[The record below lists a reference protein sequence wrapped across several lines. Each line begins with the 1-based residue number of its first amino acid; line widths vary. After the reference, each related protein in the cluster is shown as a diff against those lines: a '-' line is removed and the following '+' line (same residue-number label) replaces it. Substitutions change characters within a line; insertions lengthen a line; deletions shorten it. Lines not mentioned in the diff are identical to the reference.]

1 MKLRHA
7 TPALMAVL
15 VLATSPL
22 LAARPGFGEL
32 YYDGSIVRTVVP
44 PAAMT
49 QEGRDALY
57 VVMEGADEQRPVAGV
72 APGDTDYHGGQWAF
86 YSVTWNV
93 APYLLTSESE
103 VLAAESAGDVT
114 IERIPENDFKC
125 PIQP

>member
-7 TPALMAVL
+7 TLALMAVL